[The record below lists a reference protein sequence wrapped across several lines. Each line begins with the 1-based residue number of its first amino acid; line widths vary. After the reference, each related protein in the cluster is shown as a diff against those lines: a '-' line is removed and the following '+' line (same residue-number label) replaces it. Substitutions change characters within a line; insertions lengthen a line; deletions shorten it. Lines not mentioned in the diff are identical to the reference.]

1 VTGRTANRVQDQPVS
16 AAAVGRLAGPDGLT
30 EHASSFTGPEVL
42 VAVGAGLAGAGR
54 TELEALADRGW
65 PSGRSGGRRPGPG
78 GAPLVHP
85 DLLAVEQLG
94 AAATGRTGDHP
105 AVVSHAAVR
114 EALVGSRKLT
124 RLLEHAEQAQAKVVL
139 VGDDRQLAAIDAGGG
154 FHAHRLRLGASEL
167 TEVATVEATARQPL
181 VSLPPGRAPRSGG
194 RALCGSRPPAS

>member
-114 EALVGSRKLT
+114 EALAAHPTAGVDQQAMVRDLCQGGHGVAAVVGRAGTGKTFALGMT
-124 RLLEHAEQAQAKVVL
+124 RHAW
-139 VGDDRQLAAIDAGGG
+139 QLAG
-154 FHAHRLRLGASEL
+154 SW
-167 TEVATVEATARQPL
+167 
-181 VSLPPGRAPRSGG
+181 PRP
-194 RALCGSRPPAS
+194 RPGSRP